1 MADDKARKKQEI
13 RERLEAQMKSTQKK
27 KGFMTPERKKRL
39 RVLLRKKAADEL
51 KKQQEQKAEERRR
64 IILERTGRAKSLEDA
79 NEATL
84 MAICKEYHERIFKLN
99 EDKWDLELI
108 TNQKEYEITELAA
121 KVNDMR
127 GRFIIPPLKKVSKSA
142 TQLEKMRQWTMK
154 LAKMDMKGGL
164 KPVKKE
170 IKLDKDEKKTDVEWA
185 KKGKPTEAEA

>member
-1 MADDKARKKQEI
+1 VSFQISK
-13 RERLEAQMKSTQKK
+13 
-27 KGFMTPERKKRL
+27 
-39 RVLLRKKAADEL
+39 
-51 KKQQEQKAEERRR
+51 
-64 IILERTGRAKSLEDA
+64 IILERTGRAKSIEDA

-84 MAICKEYHERIFKLN
+84 MAICKEYHDRIFKLN
-99 EDKWDLELI
+99 EEKWDLELI
-108 TNQKEYEITELAA
+108 TTQKEWEISELSA

-185 KKGKPTEAEA
+185 KKNPEKKAES